1 MDNEIQIQVDSSTSN
16 PPQDSVTKKVNNPK
30 SALSY
35 SEIIQLRQNK
45 QGSAGGSA
53 TTFEPTTT
61 GTESSKYFCNNCNR
75 TNHVYNNC
83 RAPITSIGVIAF
95 RCGETGP
102 EFLMIRRR
110 DSFIR
115 WVHFIHNRYNVI
127 LAKDEISLHEALEKY
142 YLHYRPKPVQIM
154 EELKYREKLVYLMML
169 VGLGYAAYYYHNR

>member
-1 MDNEIQIQVDSSTSN
+1 MLKLDAKIWGPHFRFVLMTAAVNYPDHVNDVVRKKYYDFIQNFSMLLPD
-16 PPQDSVTKKVNNPK
+16 PEM
-30 SALSY
+30 SAQFDRM
-35 SEIIQLRQNK
+35 I
-45 QGSAGGSA
+45 
-53 TTFEPTTT
+53 
-61 GTESSKYFCNNCNR
+61 SKYPVR
-75 TNHVYNNC
+75 PYLD
-83 RAPITSIGVIAF
+83 S
-95 RCGETGP
+95 
-102 EFLMIRRR
+102 R